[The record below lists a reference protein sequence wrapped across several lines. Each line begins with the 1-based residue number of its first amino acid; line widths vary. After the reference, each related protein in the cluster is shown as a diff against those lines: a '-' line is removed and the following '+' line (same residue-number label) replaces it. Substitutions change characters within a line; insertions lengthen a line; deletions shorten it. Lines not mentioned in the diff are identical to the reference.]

1 MRILAL
7 KLFDRVF
14 GEETT
19 GLKDSTDHKSN
30 WKRLGS
36 GGWLRQVLNQNIS
49 SKTIELLIDL
59 FSCGN
64 FLIDSLE
71 RRKFSDFEMNLL
83 LFPKKAKMLFFKEK
97 EHEFVRSPNQVVYYK
112 LLNSVKQHQNQV
124 DKSQDWRITLQPIEY
139 FIICLVR
146 YPTVMDNVF
155 MTNPYTINLNQGNRN
170 STLPTEKS
178 VVHTLRSR
186 LGSQAWVSRVP
197 FLRILM
203 KHIEHFIP
211 LSDPS
216 SSPLKAVDG
225 RIAFKKLSE
234 KGEFFARMATEF
246 WMDGNVLII
255 RREHVQARRQ
265 KLMKAGHN
273 PSLLSHPP
281 PTEIILLDNSV
292 NLPFTNT
299 VQCMY
304 LLVERL
310 LKEPSLVMEYSK
322 LMSYNSELHSREE
335 PLSCPPCI
343 NFIQQ
348 PLFDMIRL
356 IFSRVQSISQENFSL
371 VVELWLLYLQPWVL
385 EKGNIPNFI
394 FYSLYPK

>member
-1 MRILAL
+1 
-7 KLFDRVF
+7 
-14 GEETT
+14 
-19 GLKDSTDHKSN
+19 
-30 WKRLGS
+30 
-36 GGWLRQVLNQNIS
+36 
-49 SKTIELLIDL
+49 
-59 FSCGN
+59 
-64 FLIDSLE
+64 
-71 RRKFSDFEMNLL
+71 
-83 LFPKKAKMLFFKEK
+83 
-97 EHEFVRSPNQVVYYK
+97 
-112 LLNSVKQHQNQV
+112 
-124 DKSQDWRITLQPIEY
+124 
-139 FIICLVR
+139 
-146 YPTVMDNVF
+146 
-155 MTNPYTINLNQGNRN
+155 
-170 STLPTEKS
+170 
-178 VVHTLRSR
+178 
-186 LGSQAWVSRVP
+186 
-197 FLRILM
+197 M

-211 LSDPS
+211 LNDPTTS
-216 SSPLKAVDG
+216 SSKTADG
-225 RIAFKKLSE
+225 RITFKKLSE
-234 KGEFFARMATEF
+234 KGEFFVRMATEF

-310 LKEPSLVMEYSK
+310 LKEPSLAMEYSK

-356 IFSRVQSISQENFSL
+356 IFSRGQSISQENFSL

-385 EKGNIPNFI
+385 EKGNVPNSI
-394 FYSLYPK
+394 F